1 MSNMMK
7 LRVTASV
14 EMLGMKW
21 GSVRP
26 AFTNWFDS
34 VKKKGGHLVV
44 VFLTTDNRP
53 RYHYI

>member
-26 AFTNWFDS
+26 AFSNWFDS